1 MMRSVKGIARWVPAV
16 AVARDYKR
24 AWLWPDVRAGIV
36 VTALLIPAGM
46 GYAEVAGLPPVTGL
60 YATIVPLLAYA
71 VFGPSRVL
79 VLGPDSSL
87 APIIAAAI
95 LPLALGDQMRAV
107 ALAGLLA
114 IMVGALLIVGG
125 LVRLGFVTDLL
136 SKPIRMGY
144 LNAIAVIVIVSQ
156 LPKLLG
162 FSIEAASPWQGAVA
176 IVEAIL
182 RGDIDPLAASFG
194 VGSLVAIFALRALR
208 SPVPGVLVV
217 VVLSTALT
225 AILGLSERLP
235 VVGALPQGLP
245 APALGGLQ
253 WTDVAALALPAA
265 GIALIA
271 FADTA
276 VLSRTFAARRGD
288 SVDGSQEM
296 TGLGIANV
304 AGGALGGFPVSGSS
318 SRTPVAEQAGA
329 RTQLTGVVGA
339 VLLVVF
345 ILALPGL
352 TDFLPSATLA
362 AVVMSAAIGLIDAR
376 GAARLA
382 RINIVDALLS
392 AAAFL
397 GVLVFGVLEGIV
409 ITIGLSFIA
418 FVNRS
423 WRPYRAE
430 LGRVEGLRGYHDLSR
445 NPEGARVPGIVIV
458 RFDAPLFFANGAI
471 FDDWVRSRVRAAGQD
486 VRTVILAAE
495 PITDIDTTAADELV
509 ELDDYL
515 RARGIRL
522 IIAEMKAPVV
532 DTLGRYGLGD
542 RFPPDRFAPTV
553 GAAVDDV
560 TGTLR
565 GDIEGTKW
573 DAASPGRDRDP
584 GDSNDEP
591 RSAPGEPPAA
601 PAP

>member
-1 MMRSVKGIARWVPAV
+1 MMRSQEGIARWIPAV
-16 AVARDYKR
+16 ATVRGYQR

-95 LPLALGDQMRAV
+95 LPLALGDPSRAV

-114 IMVGALLIVGG
+114 IMVGALLIIGG

-136 SKPIRMGY
+136 SKPIRVGY

-162 FSIEAASPWQGAVA
+162 FSVEAPSLWRGAVA
-176 IVEAIL
+176 TGEGIV
-182 RGDIDPLAASFG
+182 GGSIDPVAAAFG
-194 VGSLVAIFALRALR
+194 IGSLVVIFALKALR
-208 SPVPGVLVV
+208 LPVPGVLVV
-217 VVLSTALT
+217 VVVSMVLT
-225 AILGLSERLP
+225 AILGVSALP

-245 APALGGLQ
+245 APALGGLE
-253 WTDVAALALPAA
+253 WTDVASLALPAA

-271 FADTA
+271 FTDTA

-296 TGLGIANV
+296 AGLGIANV
-304 AGGALGGFPVSGSS
+304 AGGALGGFPVSASS

-339 VLLVVF
+339 VLLIVF

-352 TDFLPSATLA
+352 TEFLPSATLA

-376 GAARLA
+376 GFVRLV
-382 RINIVDALLS
+382 RINLVDAVLS

-397 GVLVFGVLEGIV
+397 GVLVFGVLQGIV

-423 WRPYRAE
+423 WRPYKAE
-430 LGRVEGLRGYHDLSR
+430 LGRVAGLRGYHDLSR

-471 FDDWVRSRVRAAGQD
+471 FDDWVRSRVRSAGPD

-509 ELDDYL
+509 ELDEYL
-515 RARGIRL
+515 EARGIRL
-522 IIAEMKAPVV
+522 VIAEMKSPVV
-532 DTLGRYGLGD
+532 DTLARYGLTG
-542 RFPPDRFAPTV
+542 RFTSDRFAPTV
-553 GAAVDDV
+553 GAAVDEV

-565 GDIEGTKW
+565 GDIGGTKW
-573 DAASPGRDRDP
+573 DAAPGTPRRDA
-584 GDSNDEP
+584 GDDTPDRAKE
-591 RSAPGEPPAA
+591 
-601 PAP
+601 

>member
-1 MMRSVKGIARWVPAV
+1 MRSMEGIARWIPAV
-16 AVARDYKR
+16 AVAREYKR

-95 LPLALGDQMRAV
+95 LPLALGDESQAV

-114 IMVGALLIVGG
+114 IMVGALLLIGG

-136 SKPIRMGY
+136 SKPIRVGY
-144 LNAIAVIVIVSQ
+144 LNAIAVIVILSQ

-162 FSIEAASPWQGAVA
+162 FSVDAPTLWQGAVGT
-176 IVEAIL
+176 VEAIAA
-182 RGDIDPLAASFG
+182 GEIDPVATAFG
-194 VGSLVAIFALRALR
+194 VGSLVVIFALRALR
-208 SPVPGVLVV
+208 SRVRVPGTLVV
-217 VVLSTALT
+217 VVLSMVLVAM
-225 AILGLSERLP
+225 LGLANAIP

-245 APALGGLQ
+245 APALAGLE
-253 WTDVAALALPAA
+253 WADVAALALPAA

-271 FADTA
+271 FTDTA

-288 SVDGSQEM
+288 SVSGSQEM
-296 TGLGIANV
+296 AALGLANM

-339 VLLVVF
+339 VLLIVF
-345 ILALPGL
+345 ILALPDL
-352 TDFLPSATLA
+352 TRFLPSATLA
-362 AVVMSAAIGLIDAR
+362 AVVISAAVSLIDVR
-376 GAARLA
+376 GVVRLV
-382 RINIVDALLS
+382 RINLVDAVLS
-392 AAAFL
+392 TAAFL

-445 NPEGARVPGIVIV
+445 NPEGRRVPGIVIV

-471 FDDWVRSRVRAAGQD
+471 FDDWVRSRVRAAGPD
-486 VRTVILAAE
+486 VNTVILAAE

-509 ELDDYL
+509 ELDEYL

-522 IIAEMKAPVV
+522 IIAEMKSPVV
-532 DTLGRYGLGD
+532 DALARYGLTD
-542 RFPPDRFAPTV
+542 RFTPDRFAPTV

-565 GDIEGTKW
+565 SDISGTKW
-573 DAASPGRDRDP
+573 DAAPEGPPPLR
-584 GDSNDEP
+584 GDDTRRRRKE
-591 RSAPGEPPAA
+591 
-601 PAP
+601 

>member
-1 MMRSVKGIARWVPAV
+1 MRSQEGIARWIPAV
-16 AVARDYKR
+16 ATVRGYQR

-95 LPLALGDQMRAV
+95 LPLALGDPSRAV

-114 IMVGALLIVGG
+114 IMVGALLIIGG

-136 SKPIRMGY
+136 SKPIRVGY

-162 FSIEAASPWQGAVA
+162 FSVEAPSLWRGAVA
-176 IVEAIL
+176 TGEGIV
-182 RGDIDPLAASFG
+182 GGSIDPVAAAFG
-194 VGSLVAIFALRALR
+194 IGSLVVIFALKALR
-208 SPVPGVLVV
+208 LPVPGVLVV
-217 VVLSTALT
+217 VVVSMVLT
-225 AILGLSERLP
+225 AILGVSALP

-245 APALGGLQ
+245 APALGGLE
-253 WTDVAALALPAA
+253 WTDVASLALPAA

-271 FADTA
+271 FTDTA

-296 TGLGIANV
+296 AGLGIANV
-304 AGGALGGFPVSGSS
+304 AGGALGGFPVSASS

-339 VLLVVF
+339 VLLIVF

-352 TDFLPSATLA
+352 TEFLPSATLA

-376 GAARLA
+376 GFVRLV
-382 RINIVDALLS
+382 RINLVDAVLS

-397 GVLVFGVLEGIV
+397 GVLVFGVLQGIV

-423 WRPYRAE
+423 WRPYKAE
-430 LGRVEGLRGYHDLSR
+430 LGRVAGLRGYHDLSR

-471 FDDWVRSRVRAAGQD
+471 FDDWVRSRVRSAGPD

-509 ELDDYL
+509 ELDEYL
-515 RARGIRL
+515 EARGIRL
-522 IIAEMKAPVV
+522 VIAEIKSPVV
-532 DTLGRYGLGD
+532 DTLARYGLTG
-542 RFPPDRFAPTV
+542 RFTSDRFAPTV
-553 GAAVDDV
+553 GAAVDEV

-565 GDIEGTKW
+565 GDIGGTKW
-573 DAASPGRDRDP
+573 DAAPGTPRRDA
-584 GDSNDEP
+584 GDDTPDRAKE
-591 RSAPGEPPAA
+591 
-601 PAP
+601 

>member
-1 MMRSVKGIARWVPAV
+1 MMRSQEGIARWIPAV
-16 AVARDYKR
+16 ATVRGYQR

-95 LPLALGDQMRAV
+95 LPLALGDPSRAV

-114 IMVGALLIVGG
+114 IMVGALLIIGG

-136 SKPIRMGY
+136 SKPIRVGY

-162 FSIEAASPWQGAVA
+162 FSVEAPSLWRGAVA
-176 IVEAIL
+176 TGEGIV
-182 RGDIDPLAASFG
+182 GGSIDPVAAAFG
-194 VGSLVAIFALRALR
+194 IGSLVVIFALKALR
-208 SPVPGVLVV
+208 LPVPGVLVV
-217 VVLSTALT
+217 VVVSMVLT
-225 AILGLSERLP
+225 AILGVSALP

-245 APALGGLQ
+245 APALGGLE
-253 WTDVAALALPAA
+253 WTDVASLALPAA

-271 FADTA
+271 FTDTA

-296 TGLGIANV
+296 AGLGIANV
-304 AGGALGGFPVSGSS
+304 AGGALGGFPVSASS

-339 VLLVVF
+339 VLLIVF

-352 TDFLPSATLA
+352 TEFLPSATLA

-376 GAARLA
+376 GFVRLV
-382 RINIVDALLS
+382 RINLVDAVLS

-397 GVLVFGVLEGIV
+397 GVLVFGVLQGIV

-423 WRPYRAE
+423 WRPYKAE
-430 LGRVEGLRGYHDLSR
+430 LGRVAGLRGYHDLSR

-471 FDDWVRSRVRAAGQD
+471 FDDWVRSRVRSAGPD

-509 ELDDYL
+509 ELDEYL
-515 RARGIRL
+515 EARGIRL
-522 IIAEMKAPVV
+522 VIAEMKSPVV
-532 DTLGRYGLGD
+532 DTLARYGLTG
-542 RFPPDRFAPTV
+542 RFTSDRFAPTV
-553 GAAVDDV
+553 GAAVDEV

-565 GDIEGTKW
+565 GDIGGTKW
-573 DAASPGRDRDP
+573 DAAPGTPRRDAGDDSPGR
-584 GDSNDEP
+584 
-591 RSAPGEPPAA
+591 AKQ
-601 PAP
+601 

>member
-1 MMRSVKGIARWVPAV
+1 MKGIARWIPAV

-24 AWLWPDVRAGIV
+24 AWLWPDLRAGIV

-71 VFGPSRVL
+71 VFGPSRIL

-95 LPLALGDQMRAV
+95 LPLALGDEAQAV

-114 IMVGALLIVGG
+114 IMVGALLLVGG

-136 SKPIRMGY
+136 SKPIRVGY
-144 LNAIAVIVIVSQ
+144 LNAIAVIVILSQ

-162 FSIEAASPWQGAVA
+162 FSVDAPTPWQGAVGIA
-176 IVEAIL
+176 EAIAA
-182 RGDIDPLAASFG
+182 GKIDPVATAFG
-194 VGSLVAIFALRALR
+194 VGSLVVIFALRALHSR
-208 SPVPGVLVV
+208 IRIPGTLVV
-217 VVLSTALT
+217 VVLSMVLV
-225 AILGLSERLP
+225 AILALADAIP

-245 APALGGLQ
+245 APALGGLE
-253 WTDVAALALPAA
+253 WGDVAALALPAA

-276 VLSRTFAARRGD
+276 VLSRTFAARRGE
-288 SVDGSQEM
+288 SVSGSQEM
-296 TGLGIANV
+296 AALGVANM

-339 VLLVVF
+339 VLLIVF
-345 ILALPGL
+345 ILVLPDL
-352 TDFLPSATLA
+352 TRFLPSATLA
-362 AVVMSAAIGLIDAR
+362 AVVISAAISLIDAR
-376 GAARLA
+376 GVVRLV
-382 RINIVDALLS
+382 RINVVDAVLS

-445 NPEGARVPGIVIV
+445 NPDARRVPGVVIV

-471 FDDWVRSRVRAAGQD
+471 FDDWVRSRVRAAGPD
-486 VRTVILAAE
+486 VSTVILAAE

-515 RARGIRL
+515 RARSIRL
-522 IIAEMKAPVV
+522 IIAEMKSPVV
-532 DTLGRYGLGD
+532 DALARYGLTD
-542 RFPPDRFAPTV
+542 RFPPDRFVPTV
-553 GAAVDDV
+553 GAAVDEL

-565 GDIEGTKW
+565 SDIGGTKW
-573 DAASPGRDRDP
+573 DAAPESPRQGP
-584 GDSNDEP
+584 GDEL
-591 RSAPGEPPAA
+591 PGPAKG
-601 PAP
+601 

>member
-1 MMRSVKGIARWVPAV
+1 MRSQEGIARWIPAV
-16 AVARDYKR
+16 ATVRGYQR

-95 LPLALGDQMRAV
+95 LPLALGDQSRAV

-114 IMVGALLIVGG
+114 IMVGALLVIGG

-136 SKPIRMGY
+136 SKPIRVGY

-162 FSIEAASPWQGAVA
+162 FSVEAPSLWRGAVA
-176 IVEAIL
+176 TGEGIV
-182 RGDIDPLAASFG
+182 GGGIDPVAAAFG
-194 VGSLVAIFALRALR
+194 VGSLIVIFTLKAVRF
-208 SPVPGVLVV
+208 PVPGVLVV
-217 VVLSTALT
+217 VVVSMVLT
-225 AILGLSERLP
+225 GVLGLSDRLP

-245 APALGGLQ
+245 APALGGLE
-253 WTDVAALALPAA
+253 WTDVASLALPAA

-271 FADTA
+271 FTDTA

-296 TGLGIANV
+296 AGLGIANV

-339 VLLVVF
+339 VLLIVF
-345 ILALPGL
+345 ILTLPGL
-352 TDFLPSATLA
+352 TELLPSATLA

-376 GAARLA
+376 GAVRLV
-382 RINIVDALLS
+382 RINIVDAVLS

-423 WRPYRAE
+423 WRPYKAE
-430 LGRVEGLRGYHDLSR
+430 LGRVAGLRGYHDLSR
-445 NPEGARVPGIVIV
+445 NPEGARVPGVVIV

-471 FDDWVRSRVRAAGQD
+471 FDDWVRSRVRSAGPD

-509 ELDDYL
+509 ELDEYL
-515 RARGIRL
+515 QARGIRL
-522 IIAEMKAPVV
+522 IIAEMKSPVV
-532 DTLGRYGLGD
+532 DTLARYGLTD
-542 RFPPDRFAPTV
+542 RFAPDRFAPTV
-553 GAAVDDV
+553 GAAVDEV

-565 GDIEGTKW
+565 GDIGGTKW
-573 DAASPGRDRDP
+573 DAAPGTPRRAP
-584 GDSNDEP
+584 GDDT
-591 RSAPGEPPAA
+591 PGDPKA
-601 PAP
+601 

>member
-1 MMRSVKGIARWVPAV
+1 MMRSQEGIARWIPAV
-16 AVARDYKR
+16 AAVRGYRR

-95 LPLALGDQMRAV
+95 LPLALGDPSRAV

-136 SKPIRMGY
+136 SKPIRVGY

-162 FSIEAASPWQGAVA
+162 FSVEAPSLWRGAVA
-176 IVEAIL
+176 TGEGIV
-182 RGDIDPLAASFG
+182 GGSVDPMAAAFG
-194 VGSLVAIFALRALR
+194 IGSLVVIFALKALR
-208 SPVPGVLVV
+208 FPVPGVLVV
-217 VVLSTALT
+217 VVVSMVLT
-225 AILGLSERLP
+225 AILGLSASLP

-245 APALGGLQ
+245 APALGGLE
-253 WTDVAALALPAA
+253 WADVASLALPAA

-271 FADTA
+271 FTDTA

-296 TGLGIANV
+296 AGLGIANV

-339 VLLVVF
+339 VLLIVF

-352 TDFLPSATLA
+352 TELLPSATLA

-376 GAARLA
+376 GVVRLV
-382 RINIVDALLS
+382 RINIVDAVLS

-423 WRPYRAE
+423 WRPYKAE
-430 LGRVEGLRGYHDLSR
+430 LGRVAGLRGYHDLAR
-445 NPEGARVPGIVIV
+445 NPEGTRVPGVVIV

-471 FDDWVRSRVRAAGQD
+471 FDDWVRSRVRSAGPD

-509 ELDDYL
+509 ELDEYL
-515 RARGIRL
+515 EARGIRL
-522 IIAEMKAPVV
+522 IIAEMKSPVV
-532 DTLGRYGLGD
+532 DTLARYGLTG
-542 RFPPDRFAPTV
+542 RFTPDRFAPTV
-553 GAAVDDV
+553 GAAVDEV

-565 GDIEGTKW
+565 GDISGTKW
-573 DAASPGRDRDP
+573 DAAPESPRRAP
-584 GDSNDEP
+584 GDDT
-591 RSAPGEPPAA
+591 PGDPKA
-601 PAP
+601 

>member
-1 MMRSVKGIARWVPAV
+1 MTTITGIARWIPAV
-16 AVARDYKR
+16 ATVRDYRR

-71 VFGPSRVL
+71 IFGPSRVL

-95 LPLALGDQMRAV
+95 LPLALGDQSRAV

-114 IMVGALLIVGG
+114 IMVGALLILAG

-136 SKPIRMGY
+136 SKPIRVGY

-162 FSIEAASPWQGAVA
+162 FSVDASSLWGGAVA
-176 IVEAIL
+176 IVDEIL
-182 RGDIDPLAASFG
+182 AGSVDPLAAAFG
-194 VGSLVAIFALRALR
+194 VGSLIVIFALKAVKFR
-208 SPVPGVLVV
+208 VPGVLVV
-217 VVLSTALT
+217 VVLSMVLVAV
-225 AILGLSERLP
+225 LGFSERLP

-245 APALGGLQ
+245 APALGGLE
-253 WTDVAALALPAA
+253 WADVAALALPAA

-276 VLSRTFAARRGD
+276 VLSRTFAARRGE
-288 SVDGSQEM
+288 SVNGSQEM
-296 TGLGIANV
+296 AGLGIANV

-318 SRTPVAEQAGA
+318 SRTPVADQAGA

-362 AVVMSAAIGLIDAR
+362 AVVTSAAIGLIDVR
-376 GAARLA
+376 GVVRLV
-382 RINIVDALLS
+382 RVNIVDALLS

-409 ITIGLSFIA
+409 ITIGLSFVA

-430 LGRVEGLRGYHDLSR
+430 LGRVEGLRGYHDLAR
-445 NPEGARVPGIVIV
+445 NPEGERVPGIVIV

-471 FDDWVRSRVRAAGQD
+471 FDDWVRSRVRAAGAD

-495 PITDIDTTAADELV
+495 PITDIDTTAADELI
-509 ELDDYL
+509 ELDEFL

-522 IIAEMKAPVV
+522 IIAEMKSPVV
-532 DTLGRYGLGD
+532 DTLVRYGLTS
-542 RFPPDRFAPTV
+542 RFTPDRFAPTV
-553 GAAVDDV
+553 GAAVDEL

-565 GDIEGTKW
+565 SDLSGTRW
-573 DAASPGRDRDP
+573 DAAAP
-584 GDSNDEP
+584 DSAPDSGATGDEP
-591 RSAPGEPPAA
+591 TPHRS
-601 PAP
+601 

>member
-1 MMRSVKGIARWVPAV
+1 MRSKEGIARWIPAV
-16 AVARDYKR
+16 ATVRQYER

-71 VFGPSRVL
+71 VFGPSRIL

-95 LPLALGDQMRAV
+95 LPLALGDEARAV

-114 IMVGALLIVGG
+114 IMVGALLLIGG

-136 SKPIRMGY
+136 SKPIRVGY
-144 LNAIAVIVIVSQ
+144 LNAIAVIVILSQ

-162 FSIEAASPWQGAVA
+162 FSVDAPTLWQGAVGIVDA
-176 IVEAIL
+176 IAAGEV
-182 RGDIDPLAASFG
+182 DPVAAAFG
-194 VGSLVAIFALRALR
+194 VGSLVVIFALRMLHSR
-208 SPVPGVLVV
+208 VRIPGTLVV
-217 VVLSTALT
+217 VVLSMVLV
-225 AILGLSERLP
+225 AILGFATAIP

-245 APALGGLQ
+245 APALGGLE
-253 WTDVAALALPAA
+253 WGDVAALALPAA

-271 FADTA
+271 FTDTA

-288 SVDGSQEM
+288 SVSGSQEM
-296 TGLGIANV
+296 AALGIANV

-339 VLLVVF
+339 VLLIVF
-345 ILALPGL
+345 ILVLPDL
-352 TDFLPSATLA
+352 TRFLPSATLA
-362 AVVMSAAIGLIDAR
+362 AVVISAAISLIDVR
-376 GAARLA
+376 GVVRLV
-382 RINIVDALLS
+382 RINVVDAVLS

-397 GVLVFGVLEGIV
+397 GVLVFGVLQGIV

-423 WRPYRAE
+423 WRPYKAE

-445 NPEGARVPGIVIV
+445 NPDAKRIPGVVIV

-471 FDDWVRSRVRAAGQD
+471 FDDWVRSRVRAAGPD

-509 ELDDYL
+509 ELDEYL
-515 RARGIRL
+515 EARGIRL
-522 IIAEMKAPVV
+522 IIAEMKSPVV
-532 DTLGRYGLGD
+532 DALARYGLTD
-542 RFPPDRFAPTV
+542 RFAPDRFAPTV
-553 GAAVDDV
+553 GAAVDEL

-565 GDIEGTKW
+565 GDISGTKW
-573 DAASPGRDRDP
+573 DAAPEGPEHAP
-584 GDSNDEP
+584 GDEP
-591 RSAPGEPPAA
+591 HRGAKG
-601 PAP
+601 